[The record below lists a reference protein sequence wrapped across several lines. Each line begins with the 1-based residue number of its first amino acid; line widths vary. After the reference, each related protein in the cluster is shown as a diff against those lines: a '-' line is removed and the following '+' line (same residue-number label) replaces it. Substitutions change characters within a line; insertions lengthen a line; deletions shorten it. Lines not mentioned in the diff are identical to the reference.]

1 MIYWLYVRQ
10 KEANTSSKSLT
21 ADWQDDVWGEH
32 PEHICGAIF
41 APSGT
46 ATRVEGGKRDPRWE
60 TILEFARAL
69 ELEPLLIPRDRLAA
83 VDAAMNLSASD
94 DVPPLTGGQW

>member
-1 MIYWLYVRQ
+1 MIEPKRHIGHILARRRESLGLTQAELGKRMGKSQSYI
-10 KEANTSSKSLT
+10 TS
-21 ADWQDDVWGEH
+21 
-32 PEHICGAIF
+32 
-41 APSGT
+41 
-46 ATRVEGGKRDPRWE
+46 VEGGKRDPRWE

>member
-1 MIYWLYVRQ
+1 MIEPKRHIGHILARRRESLGLTQ
-10 KEANTSSKSLT
+10 AELGKRMGKS
-21 ADWQDDVWGEH
+21 QSY
-32 PEHICGAIF
+32 I
-41 APSGT
+41 
-46 ATRVEGGKRDPRWE
+46 TRVEGGKRDPRWE